1 VAAQG
6 ITVNV
11 VLPGRIHTE
20 RVDQLDKAA
29 ADRSNSSVEA
39 VAKASMASIPVGRY
53 GRSQEFAD
61 VVAFLASER
70 ASYVTGSKIR
80 IDGGATRSI

>member
-1 VAAQG
+1 
-6 ITVNV
+6 
-11 VLPGRIHTE
+11 
-20 RVDQLDKAA
+20 
-29 ADRSNSSVEA
+29 
-39 VAKASMASIPVGRY
+39 MASIPVGRY